1 MTRRIGLGLR
11 RCSHQFFFIMK
22 RLPFQKYCIKTNKHR
37 RGRSF
42 IVTFNG
48 KNTVNSIIFRCRHQ
62 HTESLDVESGN
73 KLNSIFGETHFSK
86 VLRCVRDRHHWRQRP
101 VLSAIK
107 KTRVMSAVV
116 CVPRSSEAEIRAFGT
131 VDQSDF
137 RFKRGSEEMSIKGI
151 GKHPRERFG
160 RESESM

>member
-1 MTRRIGLGLR
+1 M
-11 RCSHQFFFIMK
+11 
-22 RLPFQKYCIKTNKHR
+22 
-37 RGRSF
+37 
-42 IVTFNG
+42 TFNG
-48 KNTVNSIIFRCRHQ
+48 KITVNSIIFRCRHQ

>member
-1 MTRRIGLGLR
+1 M
-11 RCSHQFFFIMK
+11 
-22 RLPFQKYCIKTNKHR
+22 
-37 RGRSF
+37 
-42 IVTFNG
+42 TFNG

-73 KLNSIFGETHFSK
+73 KLNSIFGETHFAK
-86 VLRCVRDRHHWRQRP
+86 LQRCCDVSEISTIGGSVRSAAARE

-151 GKHPRERFG
+151 GKHPRERSG